1 MKHLKR
7 GRKLSRTRKQRKAL
21 LKTMLGNFI
30 LQERIKTTEAKA
42 KELKEKVEKI
52 ISRAKKI
59 LAGPKGADLSQVKFL
74 RSQLSRSIEAETLK
88 KIAQRFSGRKGGY
101 TRIVKIGQRRSDG
114 AKMAVIEL
122 IKEETHAG
130 KIS

>member
-30 LQERIKTTEAKA
+30 LQKRIKTTEAKA

-74 RSQLSRSIEAETLK
+74 RSQLPRSIKAETLK

-101 TRIVKIGQRRSDG
+101 TRVVKIGQRRSDG
-114 AKMAVIEL
+114 AKMAIIEL